1 MCAYVEGGE
10 LTSLTV
16 YSALADRQ
24 NLQNERQ
31 IWQECAARSLG
42 NKRTRTLS
50 RSKSLG
56 KTRKP
61 SYRQPPTGTFDFLV
75 ERTLLGHQAIPS
87 PVHTTTNSSTIP
99 TQTSS
104 GGGQTT
110 RSFGSQFPRLRSK
123 SHGHY
128 NSAGTTHGGPGHRR
142 KESVSSVLHRV
153 KSTATGLCVGADG
166 ISSPPDAVD
175 MFTRKDD
182 TKVIT
187 VSERPRGMTSPENVF
202 LMSPTVYRNRSSPD
216 RGPLVPSHQR
226 PGASPTPSSQSR
238 SAEWVGIAISSPPP
252 SEEHSGDEPIA
263 LPTHPYAQGANNY
276 HRAPINTT
284 SQPSETMHHR
294 QPIIHPY
301 AIHSVPPAT
310 LSSQWVHRDQTIS
323 PTRRMFAEITPGH
336 LREIRPEEIQYS
348 PYIDDAPRIFT
359 AARAV
364 NRPVAAKRQSEDP
377 SSCRDSGVLRMS
389 DVLNLSLARNRLSSS
404 TDSGIGA
411 SEDPHPYGPQS
422 ERTASSRLNTLPL
435 HPVQELLPPADDN
448 GDEGTSHDQ
457 WLEPS
462 PILSRTDNDNTDPT
476 SMRTAPSGQ
485 FNPSVLSDPSTPV
498 RRIESS
504 GSSPGLSN
512 DSSPPLTPRQLG
524 RLDDLERFQDLFYN
538 PTVNRPRSPERPPVI
553 VPATAPEDRRFAT
566 SHVNLTRSRSQLTTL
581 VRQLSE
587 DLYELRNEG
596 SISENDGRSE
606 GRSDER
612 LKDPVTSLG
621 TPSSLD
627 GSPSVLGGTHPFLS
641 TLSQQHPLDQPLA
654 SSRQNFP
661 EDVESE
667 LSSLSD
673 RIPEEHYDEIT
684 GSHPYSLERTEAN
697 LSTKKPYVLVMLK
710 PFPPRL
716 PSIVYVAY
724 RVCLFDR
731 STMLSLADPYA

>member
-1 MCAYVEGGE
+1 M
-10 LTSLTV
+10 
-16 YSALADRQ
+16 
-24 NLQNERQ
+24 
-31 IWQECAARSLG
+31 WQERASRSFG

-61 SYRQPPTGTFDFLV
+61 SYRQPPVGTFDFLV

-99 TQTSS
+99 TQTTS

-110 RSFGSQFPRLRSK
+110 RSFGSPFPRLRSK

-128 NSAGTTHGGPGHRR
+128 NSAGTTHGGPGHKR
-142 KESVSSVLHRV
+142 KESVSSVLRRV

-166 ISSPPDAVD
+166 ISSPPDAVG
-175 MFTRKDD
+175 MFTGRDD
-182 TKVIT
+182 TKV
-187 VSERPRGMTSPENVF
+187 VALSERPQGMPSPDSVV
-202 LMSPTVYRNRSSPD
+202 LISPTMYQTRSSPD
-216 RGPLVPSHQR
+216 RGPFVPSHQR
-226 PGASPTPSSQSR
+226 PGASPTPSNQSR

-252 SEEHSGDEPIA
+252 SEGHSGDEPIT

-276 HRAPINTT
+276 HRASVNTT
-284 SQPSETMHHR
+284 SQLSETTHHR
-294 QPIIHPY
+294 QPVIHPY
-301 AIHSVPPAT
+301 AIHSVHPT
-310 LSSQWVHRDQTIS
+310 TSSPQWVHRDQAIS

-348 PYIDDAPRIFT
+348 PYIGDAPKVFI
-359 AARAV
+359 AARTL
-364 NRPVAAKRQSEDP
+364 NRPVAAERQSEDP
-377 SSCRDSGVLRMS
+377 PSCRDSGVLRMS
-389 DVLNLSLARNRLSSS
+389 DALNLSLMRNRLSSS

-422 ERTASSRLNTLPL
+422 ERTTSSRLNTIPL
-435 HPVQELLPPADDN
+435 YPVQELLPPTDDN
-448 GDEGTSHDQ
+448 SASRDQ

-462 PILSRTDNDNTDPT
+462 PILSRTDNDNSNSI

-512 DSSPPLTPRQLG
+512 DSSPPLTPRPLG

-538 PTVNRPRSPERPPVI
+538 PTVNRPRSPECPPVT

-566 SHVNLTRSRSQLTTL
+566 SHANLTRNRSQLTTL

-596 SISENDGRSE
+596 SISENDGRLE
-606 GRSDER
+606 GRNDER

-627 GSPSVLGGTHPFLS
+627 GSPSVLGASHPFLS

-684 GSHPYSLERTEAN
+684 GSHPCPLECTEAN

-710 PFPPRL
+710 PFPPHL
-716 PSIVYVAY
+716 PSIVRVAY
-724 RVCLFDR
+724 RVCLFD
-731 STMLSLADPYA
+731 